1 MRILLKHHVRYLKM
15 KGDWMLTHTKSD
27 LDFTHLWRMKQKLE
41 ANGIRVIADRIES
54 DATLLEL
61 FDFDPHYGQGF
72 LFGKPDMPGAYEP
85 FAYAKQYTRREGM
98 KESFG

>member
-1 MRILLKHHVRYLKM
+1 MRYLKM
-15 KGDWMLTHTKSD
+15 RGEWMLSNTKTD

-41 ANGIRVIADRIES
+41 ANGIRVIADRIETES
-54 DATLLEL
+54 TLLEL

-85 FAYAKQYTRREGM
+85 FSYAKHYTRRQGE
-98 KESFG
+98 KETFG